1 VGEKGHGDPVGETV
15 HEVGTTLQ
23 RCSYCGREF
32 QPNRGVGRPG
42 KYCRRSCRQRAFEQ
56 RRHIGDQAW
65 SDARLIRMSEQ
76 LAEHEDI
83 VDQVREVVAELR
95 ADVADDQQVDG
106 QVLLER
112 LEAALVVVP
121 PE

>member
-1 VGEKGHGDPVGETV
+1 MGEQRRADTIARTSSDPE
-15 HEVGTTLQ
+15 
-23 RCSYCGREF
+23 RCAHCGREF
-32 QPNRGVGRPG
+32 RPNRGVGRPG

-76 LAEHEDI
+76 LAEHEDV

-106 QVLLER
+106 QALLER
-112 LEAALVVVP
+112 LEAALVGP
-121 PE
+121 SFG